1 MPKEQKEEKR
11 EKKKKRT
18 EQANKWVKEKE
29 ENTIHLLAKNTFEH
43 SKATISSQ

>member
-11 EKKKKRT
+11 KKKKRT

>member
-11 EKKKKRT
+11 EKKKRT